1 MKKEERAKILL
12 QNFPELNQQEIDGC
26 LKKMKH
32 FMLFRHDRQS
42 CKCGNCGTLITLCS
56 HSDYPD
62 YPLTLE
68 HKQNSICPACH
79 CPVTAVCDCYRYSME
94 HERNASNFVIFR
106 KGENQICYAICIRIR
121 LRIEKNAGSP
131 AQELYR
137 VTETQRY
144 AFDGKFCYRYWKQ
157 SSGWCYT
164 KQYTEP
170 TWDQSGMNYRRDSSY
185 QVLDFSPL
193 KDTCLQ
199 YAQLDCRELDNYQMF
214 RYVQFY
220 CRHPNVEYLIKIGCA
235 KIVCTWFKYYQQ
247 SPPDWIDWKQNDVR
261 KMLGLNSYE
270 LREIQKRQIMI
281 DDYHTAQEE
290 LSFLN
295 VTERLDM
302 IPVVRNLYGCLS
314 TFGDDSEK
322 RKVLKYLRKQN
333 ERFSNENECVTLS
346 DYRDYLSECRELHY
360 DLKDRAVY
368 FPRCLADAHRRT
380 SSALRALRAEQRRQ
394 EEENRRKHTEEAFAK
409 HQKERRKL
417 EFQSGNLLIR
427 IPESVREIV
436 NEGANLHHCVGGY
449 AERHAEGKLHILFIR
464 RKEAPDKSFYT
475 MEVSTDGKIMQVRGL
490 RNRDPTAEVRAF
502 VETYKIYLLSVF
514 GKRKLMQPAA

>member
-12 QNFPELNQQEIDGC
+12 QNFPELTQQEIDGC
-26 LKKMKH
+26 LEKMKH

-42 CKCGNCGTLITLCS
+42 CKCGNCGEIITFDENPEYL
-56 HSDYPD
+56 
-62 YPLTLE
+62 LELE
-68 HKQNSICPACH
+68 HKQNTECLVCH
-79 CPVTAVCDCYRYSME
+79 NPVTAMCDCYHYSIE
-94 HERNASNFVIFR
+94 HERNAGNFVIFR
-106 KGENQICYAICIRIR
+106 KGENQICYAFCIRIR
-121 LRIEKNAGSP
+121 LRMEKKPDSP
-131 AQELYR
+131 AQERYR

-164 KQYTEP
+164 KRYTEP
-170 TWDQSGMNYRRDSSY
+170 TWDQSGMNYHRDLNY
-185 QVLDFSPL
+185 QVLDFRPL
-193 KDTCLQ
+193 RDTCLQ
-199 YAQLDCRELDNYQMF
+199 YAQLNCPDLNHYHMF
-214 RYVQFY
+214 RYIQFY
-220 CRHPNVEYLIKIGCA
+220 FQHRNVEYLIKIGYA
-235 KIVCTWFKYYQQ
+235 KMVCDWFKYYSQN
-247 SPPDWIDWKQNDVR
+247 PPDWIDWKQNDVR
-261 KMLGLNSYE
+261 KMVGLNSYE
-270 LREIQKRQIMI
+270 LREIQKRNILI
-281 DDYHTAQEE
+281 DDYYYAKENTP
-290 LSFLN
+290 FLTE
-295 VTERLDM
+295 TERMDM
-302 IPVVRNLYGCLS
+302 IPIIQGCYGYLS
-314 TFGDDSEK
+314 AFGDDAEK

-368 FPRCLADAHRRT
+368 FPRCLADAHRRS

-409 HQKERRKL
+409 HQTERRKL

-427 IPESVREIV
+427 IPESVSEIIA
-436 NEGANLHHCVGGY
+436 EGANLHHCVGGY

-490 RNRDPTAEVRAF
+490 RNRDPVPEVRAF
-502 VETYKIYLLSVF
+502 VEAYKIYLLSVF
-514 GKRKLMQPAA
+514 GKRKLMESAA